1 MVLSGHEVIF
11 RIVRP
16 NLTSKIHTAQGE
28 NPMKATKIEQVEP
41 ILWDRWLLVKIYCE
55 DGTVGIGEG
64 GVHGWQR
71 PTKTMVEVMTPYL
84 LGQDP
89 ARIEHHYQWLYRS
102 SHFMGSVVQGALS
115 AIDIALWD
123 IKGKRLDVPIYD
135 LMGGLTRERVRC
147 YMHVKGDTLDAL
159 VADALAKVEAGFT
172 AVRFSPFPPDFHL
185 HQSYSEWAD
194 EAVRRVGAVREALG
208 NGVDLCVEIHRQMN
222 PAESIWLGRRLEAF
236 QPYFYEDP
244 MLPDSPA
251 IMGEVQAQCNIPI
264 ATGERF
270 TTIFEYQ
277 QLLVAKGAAYV
288 RPDVCLCGGLSG
300 CKKVAA
306 LAEAHHVK
314 VIPHNPLSPVS
325 TAACVQLDAAIPN
338 FALQEYTGES
348 EPPKSDL
355 LVEPLKL
362 KDGYLTVP
370 AGPGLG
376 IKLNEAALKY
386 PVNDKVLATPIGY
399 DGSVQDR

>member
-1 MVLSGHEVIF
+1 MPNPTVIE
-11 RIVRP
+11 
-16 NLTSKIHTAQGE
+16 K
-28 NPMKATKIEQVEP
+28 VETF
-41 ILWDRWLLVKIYCE
+41 LWDRWLLIKIHCE

-71 PTKTMVEVMTPYL
+71 PTKTMVETMAVYL
-84 LGQDP
+84 EGQNPDK
-89 ARIEHHYQWLYRS
+89 IEHHYQWLYRS

-123 IKGKRLDVPIYD
+123 IKGKRLEVPVYD
-135 LMGGLTRERVRC
+135 LMGGKTRDRVRC
-147 YMHVKGDTLDAL
+147 YMHVGGATKDEL
-159 VADALAKVEAGFT
+159 VADAVKRAKEGFT
-172 AVRFSPFPPDFHL
+172 AVRFTPFPPDYYL
-185 HQSYSEWAD
+185 HKSYSEWAD
-194 EAVRRVGAVREALG
+194 EAVERVGAVKEAVG
-208 NGVDLCVEIHRQMN
+208 KGVDICVEIHRQMN
-222 PAESIWLGRRLEAF
+222 PAESIWLGRRLEQF
-236 QPYFYEDP
+236 NPFFYEDP

-251 IMGEVQAQCNIPI
+251 AMAEVKEQCNIPI

-277 QLLVAKGAAYV
+277 QLLEANATSYI
-288 RPDVCLCGGLSG
+288 RPDLCLCGGLSG

-306 LAEAHHVK
+306 MAEAKHIK

-325 TAACVQLDAAIPN
+325 TAACVQLDACIPN

-355 LVEPLKL
+355 LVNPLEL

-370 AGPGLG
+370 EGPGLG
-376 IKLNEAALKY
+376 IEINEAALSQ
-386 PVNDKVLATPIGY
+386 PENPKVLDTPIGF

>member
-1 MVLSGHEVIF
+1 MPAPT
-11 RIVRP
+11 RIE
-16 NLTSKIHTAQGE
+16 K
-28 NPMKATKIEQVEP
+28 VET
-41 ILWDRWLLVKIYCE
+41 ILWDRWLLIKIHCE

-71 PTKTMVEVMTPYL
+71 PTKTMVETMAVYL
-84 LGQDP
+84 EGQDP
-89 ARIEHHYQWLYRS
+89 NKIEHHYQWLYRS
-102 SHFMGSVVQGALS
+102 SHFMGAVVQGALS

-135 LMGGLTRERVRC
+135 LMGGKTRDRVRC
-147 YMHVKGDTLDAL
+147 YMHVGGDSKDDL
-159 VADALAKVEAGFT
+159 VADAVKRAKEGFT
-172 AVRFSPFPPDFHL
+172 AVRFTPFPKDYYL
-185 HQSYSEWAD
+185 HKSYTEWAD
-194 EAVRRVGAVREALG
+194 EAVERVGAVKEAVG
-208 NGVDLCVEIHRQMN
+208 KGVDICIEIHRQMS
-222 PAESIWLGRRLEAF
+222 PAESIWLGRRLEQF
-236 QPYFYEDP
+236 NPFFYEDP

-251 IMGEVQAQCNIPI
+251 IMAEVKEQCNIPI

-277 QLLVAKGAAYV
+277 QLLEAKATSYI
-288 RPDVCLCGGLSG
+288 RPDLCLCGGLTG

-306 LAEAHHVK
+306 MAEAQHIK

-325 TAACVQLDAAIPN
+325 TAACVQLDACIPN

-355 LVEPLKL
+355 LVTPLEL

-370 AGPGLG
+370 DGPGLG
-376 IKLNEAALKY
+376 IELNEAALANPENPKIL
-386 PVNDKVLATPIGY
+386 DTPIGF

>member
-1 MVLSGHEVIF
+1 MKKT
-11 RIVRP
+11 RIER
-16 NLTSKIHTAQGE
+16 LETF
-28 NPMKATKIEQVEP
+28 
-41 ILWDRWLLVKIYCE
+41 LWSRWLLIKIHAE

-71 PTKTMVEVMTPYL
+71 PTETMLKVMSDYL
-84 LGQDP
+84 VGTDP
-89 ARIEHHYQWLYRS
+89 DLIEHHYQYLYRS

-123 IKGKRLDVPIYD
+123 MKGKRLDTPIYD
-135 LMGGLTRERVRC
+135 LMGGMTRDKVRC
-147 YMHVKGDTLDAL
+147 YMHVIGDTGEELAEDAL
-159 VADALAKVEAGFT
+159 RAKQAGFT
-172 AVRFSPFPPDFHL
+172 AVRFSPFPPDYYMHK
-185 HQSYSEWAD
+185 SYSEWAD
-194 EAVRRVGAVREALG
+194 EAVRRVGMVRDSVG
-208 NGVDLCVEIHRQMN
+208 NDTDICVEIHRQMN
-222 PAESIWLGRRLEAF
+222 PAESIWLGRRIEQF
-236 QPYFYEDP
+236 NPYFYEDP

-251 IMGEVQAQCNIPI
+251 KMGEVQAQCNIPI

-277 QLLVAKGAAYV
+277 QLLESGACAYV
-288 RPDVCLCGGLSG
+288 RPDLCLCGGLSG

-306 LAEAHHVK
+306 MAEAQHVK

-325 TAACVQLDAAIPN
+325 TAACVQLDACIPN

-355 LVEPLKL
+355 LVTPLEL
-362 KDGYLTVP
+362 VSGYLTVP
-370 AGPGLG
+370 DGPGLG
-376 IKLNEAALKY
+376 IELNEAALTSY
-386 PVNDKVLATPIGY
+386 GEEQKVLNTPIGF

>member
-1 MVLSGHEVIF
+1 MQKT
-11 RIVRP
+11 RIER
-16 NLTSKIHTAQGE
+16 LET
-28 NPMKATKIEQVEP
+28 
-41 ILWDRWLLVKIYCE
+41 ILWSRWLLIKIHAE

-71 PTKTMVEVMTPYL
+71 PTETMLNVMAQYL
-84 LGQDP
+84 VGKDP
-89 ARIEHHYQWLYRS
+89 DLIEHHYQFLYRS

-123 IKGKRLDVPIYD
+123 MKGKRLDTPIYD
-135 LMGGLTRERVRC
+135 LMGGKTRDKVRC
-147 YMHVKGDTLDAL
+147 YMHVNGNTGEDLADDAL
-159 VADALAKVEAGFT
+159 RAKQQGFT
-172 AVRFSPFPPDFHL
+172 AVRFSPFPPDYYL
-185 HQSYSEWAD
+185 HKSYTEWAD
-194 EAVRRVGAVREALG
+194 EAVKRVGMVRDAVG
-208 NGVDLCVEIHRQMN
+208 NDTDICVEIHRQMN
-222 PAESIWLGRRLEAF
+222 PAESIWLGRRLEQF
-236 QPYFYEDP
+236 NPYFYEDP

-251 IMGEVQAQCNIPI
+251 KMGEVQAQCNIPI

-277 QLLVAKGAAYV
+277 QLLESAACAYI

-300 CKKVAA
+300 SKKVSAM
-306 LAEAHHVK
+306 AEAQHVK

-325 TAACVQLDAAIPN
+325 TAACVQLDACIPN

-355 LVEPLKL
+355 LIEPLEL
-362 KDGYLTVP
+362 VSGYLTVP
-370 AGPGLG
+370 EGPGLG
-376 IKLNEAALKY
+376 ITLNEDALTSY
-386 PVNDKVLATPIGY
+386 GEEPKVLDTPIGY